1 MAQHNELGKA
11 GEVAAA
17 EYLKAN
23 GFQIRHVNWHKGNWE
38 LDIVAQ
44 RDDELIFV
52 EVKTRTGAWEAP
64 EDAVNNAKIRRIVSA
79 ADGYI
84 KYFDLDL
91 PARFDII
98 AVIGKGPDF
107 EIDHMR
113 TSLQRPLGHIRDG
126 P

>member
-1 MAQHNELGKA
+1 MARHNELGKA

-23 GFQIRHVNWHKGNWE
+23 GYQIRHVNWHKGNWE

-44 RDDELIFV
+44 TDDELIFV

-64 EDAVNNAKIRRIVSA
+64 EDAVNTAKIRRIVAA

-107 EIDHMR
+107 EIDHIEDAFYP
-113 TSLQRPLGHIRDG
+113 PLNTYYR
-126 P
+126 